1 MLGLTLFM
9 AKYID
14 IQAAF
19 VRSPTPP
26 QVSVPGLQHQLSV
39 RFRVDTF
46 PSVGCDLTRDT
57 CPDTVMAGVTV
68 RLGVRPS
75 TSDTGSPHNQNVELV
90 ISTPGIRSG

>member
-1 MLGLTLFM
+1 M

-14 IQAAF
+14 IQAAS

-26 QVSVPGLQHQLSV
+26 QVTVPGLQHQLSV